1 MVNISNETI
10 SILKNFATIN
20 PNIVLQPGGK
30 VKTIA
35 EAKNILASASIA
47 EEFPSEMGIYDLNE
61 FLSVL
66 SLIAAPSI
74 SFEENS
80 AVISN
85 ASGGSKVRY
94 FFSDPSILTAPS
106 KDINMPE
113 ADVTLSLKSTDLQ
126 SVTKA
131 AAVLGHNEL
140 SIVGSKG
147 KVVLR
152 VLDSKDTSANTF
164 DYDVGTTADSEFNFI
179 FNIANLK
186 LLPGDYS
193 VEISSKLISRWTN
206 TTNNTQYFI
215 ALEKNSQF
223 GA

>member
-1 MVNISNETI
+1 MVNLSDQTI

-35 EAKNILASASIA
+35 EAKNILASASIS
-47 EEFPSEMGIYDLNE
+47 EDFPSEMGIYDLNE

-66 SLIAAPSI
+66 SLITKPSI
-74 SFEENS
+74 TFEENS
-80 AVISN
+80 AVISSI
-85 ASGGSKVRY
+85 SGASKVRY

-113 ADVTLSLKSTDLQ
+113 ADVTISLKARDLQ
-126 SVTKA
+126 SVAKA

-140 SIVGSKG
+140 SIVGSNG
-147 KVVLR
+147 KVVLQ
-152 VLDSKDTSANTF
+152 VLDSKDSSANTF
-164 DYDVGTTADSEFNFI
+164 DYDVGVNTDSEFNFI

-206 TTNNTQYFI
+206 TANDTQYFI

>member
-66 SLIAAPSI
+66 TLITAPSI

-140 SIVGSKG
+140 SIVGSNG

-164 DYDVGTTADSEFNFI
+164 DYDVGTTTDSEFNFI